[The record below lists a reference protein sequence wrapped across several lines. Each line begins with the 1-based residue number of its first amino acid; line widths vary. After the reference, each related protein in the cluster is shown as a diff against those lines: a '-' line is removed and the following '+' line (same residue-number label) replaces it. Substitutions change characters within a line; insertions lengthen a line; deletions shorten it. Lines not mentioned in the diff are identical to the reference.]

1 MPIEIQN
8 FKPSLFLKQV
18 STLAVFNLREIKVS
32 SATSTLKSQKSK
44 MDTIL
49 SSPVVKS
56 FLAGSFSGTCSTILF
71 QPLDLVKTR
80 LQSSVVMDGAS
91 SSMLRTFNN
100 VVRNEHI
107 LGLWKGIVPSIS
119 RTVPGVGMY
128 FCCLQTLKN
137 TFDCHN
143 PGPLQAIGLGVVGR
157 GFAGVTLIPITV
169 VKTRCESKVYNYQ
182 SLVDALRKI
191 YTTEGKKGL
200 TSGLSATLLRDAP
213 FSGIY
218 LMFYTQTKKHM
229 PIDKIERQCLPT
241 INFASGIIAGVLAS
255 TVTQPADVVKT
266 RMQLYPERY
275 KTILQTVRKILA
287 EEGPRAMCT
296 GLVPRCLRRTMMAA
310 MAWTV
315 YEQVMSNFS
324 QK

>member
-8 FKPSLFLKQV
+8 YRESLIAKQL
-18 STLAVFNLREIKVS
+18 SHFREKKVS
-32 SATSTLKSQKSK
+32 YTKKKTNKSK
-44 MDTIL
+44 MDSIVG
-49 SSPVVKS
+49 SPVFKS

-80 LQSSVVMDGAS
+80 LQSSVIMDGAS
-91 SSMLRTFNN
+91 GSMLRTFNN

-107 LGLWKGIVPSIS
+107 LGLWKGMVPSIS

-128 FCCLQTLKN
+128 FCCLQMLKN

-157 GFAGVTLIPITV
+157 CFAGATLIPITV
-169 VKTRCESKVYNYQ
+169 VKTRFESKVYNYQ
-182 SLVDALRKI
+182 SLVGALKKI
-191 YTTEGKKGL
+191 YTTEGGKGL

-213 FSGIY
+213 FSGLY
-218 LMFYTQTKKHM
+218 LMFYTQTKKKM
-229 PIDKIERQCLPT
+229 PIDVDRRYTPT
-241 INFASGIIAGVLAS
+241 LNFASGIIAGVLAS

-266 RMQLYPERY
+266 RMQLYPEKY
-275 KTILQTVRKILA
+275 KTISVTIRKIMA
-287 EEGPRAMCT
+287 EEGAKAMYT
-296 GLVPRCLRRTMMAA
+296 GLVPRCLRRTLMAA

-315 YEQVMSNFS
+315 YEQVMSTFG